1 MKEVPMRQLTA
12 DHLTALRTS
21 HEPPCIS
28 LYQPT
33 HRAHPDNLQ
42 DPIRYRNLRRDMETS
57 LKEKYAAR
65 DVEALMERYRAI
77 ERDGPFWNHRT
88 DGLAILSSPGTFEI
102 FELQR
107 PVRELLVVAN
117 DFYTKPLVRALQS
130 ADRYQILCLSRSK
143 AQLFEGNRDA
153 LDPIDLSDMPST
165 VTEVLGDERTASHV
179 SVRSGPGGAS
189 FYHGAGGA
197 KDEVDLDRERF
208 FRAID
213 RAILENHSRP
223 SGLPLLLAALTENH
237 APFRAVSHNPFLLAE
252 GIQINPDALNLE
264 QLRTLAWR
272 KVEPAYLKRLAGLL
286 EHYHSARSR
295 QMASDDI
302 NQVAEA
308 TVAGRVGTLLVE
320 ADCQIPGQL
329 DEATGRI
336 ERGELSHPEIGDVL
350 NDLAETVSRMKG
362 DVVVVP
368 AERMPSTTGVAATYR
383 F

>member
-1 MKEVPMRQLTA
+1 MRQLTA

-42 DPIRYRNLRRDMETS
+42 DPIRFRNLRRDIETS

-65 DVEALMERYRAI
+65 DVEALMEKYKAL
-77 ERDGPFWNHRT
+77 ERDEPFWNHRT

-107 PVRELLVVAN
+107 PVQELLVVAN
-117 DFYTKPLVRALQS
+117 NFYTKPLVRTLQS
-130 ADRYQILCLSRSK
+130 ADRYQILCLSRNE
-143 AQLFEGNRDA
+143 ARLFEGNRDA

-165 VTEVLGDERTASHV
+165 ITEVLGDERTEHHV

-189 FYHGAGGA
+189 FYHGGGGA
-197 KDEVDLDRERF
+197 KDEVDLDRDRF

-252 GIQINPDALNLE
+252 GIHINPDALHME
-264 QLRTLAWR
+264 QLRALAWQQ
-272 KVEPAYLKRLAGLL
+272 VEPAYLKRLAGLL
-286 EHYHSARSR
+286 ERYHSARSR
-295 QMASDDI
+295 QMASDDVI
-302 NQVAEA
+302 EVAEA
-308 TVAGRVGTLLVE
+308 AVAGRVGTLLVE
-320 ADCQIPGQL
+320 ADRQIPGRL
-329 DEATGRI
+329 DEETGRV
-336 ERGELSHPEIGDVL
+336 ERSELSNPEIGDVL

-368 AERMPSTTGVAATYR
+368 AERMPSSTGVAATYR

>member
-1 MKEVPMRQLTA
+1 MRQLTA
-12 DHLTALRTS
+12 DRLTALRTS

-42 DPIRYRNLRRDMETS
+42 DPIRYRNLARDMETS
-57 LKEKYAAR
+57 LKEKYTAR
-65 DVEALMERYRAI
+65 DVAALMEKYRAL
-77 ERDGPFWNHRT
+77 ERDEEFWNHRT
-88 DGLAILSSPGTFEI
+88 DGLAILSSPETFEI

-107 PVRELLVVAN
+107 PVQELLVVASN
-117 DFYTKPLVRALQS
+117 FYTKPLVRALQS
-130 ADRYQILCLSRSK
+130 ADRYQILSLTRNE
-143 AQLFEGNRDA
+143 ARLFEGNRDA
-153 LDPIDLSDMPST
+153 LDPIDLSDIPST
-165 VTEVLGDERTASHV
+165 ATEVLGDERTAPRV
-179 SVRSGPGGAS
+179 SVRSVPGGGS
-189 FYHGAGGA
+189 FYHGGGGA
-197 KDEVDLDRERF
+197 KDETDLDRDRF

-223 SGLPLLLAALTENH
+223 SGLPLLLAALRENQ
-237 APFRAVSHNPFLLAE
+237 APFRAVSHNPFLLAN
-252 GIQINPDALNLE
+252 GIQAEPASLDLD
-264 QLRTLAWR
+264 QLRVLAWQQ
-272 KVEPAYLKRLAGLL
+272 VEPGYLKRLAGLL
-286 EHYHSARSR
+286 ERYHSARSR

-302 NQVAEA
+302 SQVAEA

-320 ADCQIPGQL
+320 ADRQIPGRL

-336 ERGELSHPEIGDVL
+336 ERGDPTHPEIGDIL

-368 AERMPSTTGVAATYR
+368 AERMPSTTGLAATYR

>member
-1 MKEVPMRQLTA
+1 M
-12 DHLTALRTS
+12 
-21 HEPPCIS
+21 
-28 LYQPT
+28 
-33 HRAHPDNLQ
+33 
-42 DPIRYRNLRRDMETS
+42 
-57 LKEKYAAR
+57 
-65 DVEALMERYRAI
+65 
-77 ERDGPFWNHRT
+77 
-88 DGLAILSSPGTFEI
+88 
-102 FELQR
+102 
-107 PVRELLVVAN
+107 VAN

-252 GIQINPDALNLE
+252 GIQINPEALNLE
-264 QLRTLAWR
+264 QLRRWPGARLNPPILSVWPDCSSTTTLPDRDRWPPMTSIRSLRPRSPGASAPCWWRPTVRFPVSSTRRRDGSSVASLPILKLATFSMTWR
-272 KVEPAYLKRLAGLL
+272 KP
-286 EHYHSARSR
+286 SR
-295 QMASDDI
+295 
-302 NQVAEA
+302 
-308 TVAGRVGTLLVE
+308 G
-320 ADCQIPGQL
+320 
-329 DEATGRI
+329 
-336 ERGELSHPEIGDVL
+336 
-350 NDLAETVSRMKG
+350 
-362 DVVVVP
+362 
-368 AERMPSTTGVAATYR
+368 
-383 F
+383 